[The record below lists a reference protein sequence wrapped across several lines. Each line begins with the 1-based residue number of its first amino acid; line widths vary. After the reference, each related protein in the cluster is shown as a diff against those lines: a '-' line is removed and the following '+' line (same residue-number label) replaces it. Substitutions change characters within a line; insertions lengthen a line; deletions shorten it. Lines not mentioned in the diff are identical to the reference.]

1 MLLARGL
8 CKAVGGKCCAPLRV
22 VEALG
27 LLSSASS
34 STAPHQLVAHVT
46 TEATATAAEIRPS
59 SGVLVERLQRSLAS
73 LEEAKQAISHRTAS
87 FGPFGTSVLDP
98 LEKVETKVR
107 EVYRDVEVPV
117 TNFQGEDRG
126 TAVLGG
132 DVFNI
137 PIRADIVH
145 RVVVWQLAKR
155 RQGTSSTKTRS
166 TISGTGKKPYKQKGL
181 GRARHGDLRGP
192 QFRGGAIAHGPQPR
206 DWEHKLNKK
215 VRRLGLK
222 AALSARL
229 AEGRLL
235 VFDSVTPAS
244 HKTKDFV
251 QSVESLDGS
260 KKVLVVDGRT
270 VVNPVLQLASG
281 NLPNVHLLPW
291 QGLNVYSILQH
302 DLLILHIDAVRRL
315 EARLRT
321 PINR

>member
-1 MLLARGL
+1 
-8 CKAVGGKCCAPLRV
+8 
-22 VEALG
+22 
-27 LLSSASS
+27 
-34 STAPHQLVAHVT
+34 
-46 TEATATAAEIRPS
+46 
-59 SGVLVERLQRSLAS
+59 LAS
-73 LEEAKQAISHRTAS
+73 LEEAKVLVSSKTAS
-87 FGPFGTSVLDP
+87 DGPCGSSVLDP
-98 LEKVETKVR
+98 DIKVKTKVR
-107 EVYRDVEVPV
+107 EVFQDVEVPV
-117 TNFQGEDRG
+117 TNFEREDRG

-132 DVFNI
+132 DVFNV
-137 PIRADIVH
+137 PIRTDIVH
-145 RVVVWQLAKR
+145 RVVIWQLAKR

-166 TISGTGKKPYKQKGL
+166 TVSGTGKKPYTQKGL

-222 AALSARL
+222 CALSARV

-251 QSVESLDGS
+251 RYVDSLEGM
-260 KKVLVVDGRT
+260 KKVLIVDRRDQ
-270 VVNPVLQLASG
+270 VNPVLQLASG
-281 NLPNVHLLPW
+281 NLHNVSRLPW

-302 DLLILHIDAVRRL
+302 DVLIMHIDAVRRL
-315 EARLRT
+315 EARLRA